1 MPYIKKK
8 KKTFYTCFSNT
19 VPEESII
26 FVLKSKVYGV
36 SPPKLLPALMRQATE
51 KRD

>member
-8 KKTFYTCFSNT
+8 TFYTHFANT

-26 FVLKSKVYGV
+26 FVLKSKVYAV
-36 SPPKLLPALMRQATE
+36 SPPKMRIIHQPL
-51 KRD
+51 